1 MHIDGQPARCE
12 AAVVREVRAAPAGRN
27 RPLPAA
33 FAYHRRRP
41 ARIERRG
48 HGMNRLGR
56 ADEPAGAI
64 VWLCSEAASYV
75 NGAVLAVDG
84 GGATRL
90 Y

>member
-1 MHIDGQPARCE
+1 
-12 AAVVREVRAAPAGRN
+12 
-27 RPLPAA
+27 
-33 FAYHRRRP
+33 
-41 ARIERRG
+41 
-48 HGMNRLGR
+48 MNRLGR